1 MAASAFLWMHVEKL
15 VTFFFCL
22 RRATCRRLR
31 RRRLHRR
38 SVEQGGVVDEAA
50 LLVLPR
56 IRSTPMIKNIPRL
69 TTMHPTASLHASLAP
84 SSLIKKRHPHL
95 HHHRQCENIL
105 T

>member
-1 MAASAFLWMHVEKL
+1 
-15 VTFFFCL
+15 
-22 RRATCRRLR
+22 
-31 RRRLHRR
+31 
-38 SVEQGGVVDEAA
+38 
-50 LLVLPR
+50 
-56 IRSTPMIKNIPRL
+56 MIKNIPRL